1 MRIALVG
8 RYPIQ
13 PGGFVGGVEAST
25 SHLIEGLLALG
36 QTDIHLVTLSAEIDS
51 KVTREEGPVVYH
63 YLPSPSRLQT
73 VSWFAVPRRRIHRE
87 LDRINPDVVHA
98 QNSQVFGNI
107 CLGTPFP
114 VVVSVHGIV
123 TEELKHVT
131 GLPALIRGYIHATML
146 QKSVIRRARH
156 IIQPTRYPEAH
167 FGSSTSAQW
176 HDTGNAISKI
186 FFQEKSSSARV
197 HMLYSGAVIRRK
209 RLADLVE
216 AFAVIA
222 DDVPG
227 TMLRVAGPIAE
238 ASYAEEVRSVAEAR
252 GLSDRIVF
260 LGLLDRSHLAE
271 EYQACGVLVLPS
283 GQETSPMVIAE
294 AMASSAPVVA
304 TDVGGVRSLVS
315 DGESGFVIPVGDVT
329 TLADRLGTILK
340 DPGLASDF
348 GKAGYA
354 KARESF
360 TSEAV
365 ARKVLTVYEQVI
377 REATS
382 G

>member
-1 MRIALVG
+1 
-8 RYPIQ
+8 
-13 PGGFVGGVEAST
+13 
-25 SHLIEGLLALG
+25 
-36 QTDIHLVTLSAEIDS
+36 
-51 KVTREEGPVVYH
+51 
-63 YLPSPSRLQT
+63 
-73 VSWFAVPRRRIHRE
+73 
-87 LDRINPDVVHA
+87 
-98 QNSQVFGNI
+98 
-107 CLGTPFP
+107 
-114 VVVSVHGIV
+114 
-123 TEELKHVT
+123 
-131 GLPALIRGYIHATML
+131 L

-315 DGESGFVIPVGDVT
+315 DGDVT